1 MENQDN
7 VSGNILTKKH
17 KATEHKDLEVFE
29 FDVIG
34 MDCTSCAKSIKT
46 YLEKSNGI
54 SNADINYASESGE
67 VTYNPELTSREV
79 IRKSIKNLGYDI
91 SSEDEEF
98 EAEQLRKQNLRG
110 QKVRII
116 TSVILSVLIMGLSMR
131 EHIPVLNIIQ
141 IPVNISLLLL
151 FIFTS
156 AVIFWCGD
164 KFLKGA
170 YTSLKN
176 KTSDMNTLISLGSLS
191 SFVYSIVI
199 TANIIFAL
207 GITALADSKEVYY
220 ETAAMIITF
229 LLIGNY
235 LEALLK
241 SKTQTSIKKLK
252 ELQSKIV
259 NVIRDGNEFFIPYK
273 KVKLNDIVLVKTG
286 DKIPVDGT
294 ITEGFCVVDESAMT
308 GESLPV
314 EKHTGD
320 FLMSGTIL
328 KNGFV
333 KLKAERVG
341 KDTMLSKIITLVKD
355 ASNNKPK
362 IQKLADRISAVFVP
376 VVILIS
382 IATFLIWYFIADAKF
397 DRSLL
402 FAVSVLIIAC
412 PCALGLASPIAI
424 IIGVGRAAENG
435 ILFNNVDAIENLMK
449 IDTICFDKTGTLTTG
464 EMKVKN
470 IYVLDKMSKD
480 ELIGYASSAE
490 KYSNHPIAK
499 SIVNYGIDH
508 NIRFEKDVKDF
519 SNEAGFGI
527 TALVNNRS
535 VAIGNENFI
544 RNRNIAFPDNLFE
557 SSRNNLFVSINNKVE
572 GVIELEDKIKES
584 SSEVLKDLR
593 AMGMEIFMISG
604 DNEIAAKRT
613 AKDLG
618 IKNYSYKTLPEEKEK
633 IISKLQSEN
642 KNVAMIGDGIN
653 DAPSLAKANVGI
665 AIGTGQDIAIESAD
679 VILVK
684 DDLKNILRSIRIS
697 GKTVSVI
704 RQNFFWAF
712 FYNIIAIPFAAG
724 VFAPFGFI
732 ISPIVAAMVMAFS
745 DVITVIGNS
754 MRLKFMNFDK

>member
-1 MENQDN
+1 
-7 VSGNILTKKH
+7 
-17 KATEHKDLEVFE
+17 

-46 YLEKSNGI
+46 YLEKLNGI
-54 SNADINYASESGE
+54 ANAEINYASESGE
-67 VTYNPELTSREV
+67 VTYDPALISREV
-79 IRKSIKNLGYDI
+79 IQKNIKNLGYDV
-91 SSEDEEF
+91 SSEDEEY
-98 EAEQLRKQNLRG
+98 EAEQLRKQNFKS
-110 QKVRII
+110 QKIKII
-116 TSVILSVLIMGLSMR
+116 ASVFLSLMIMGMSMR
-131 EHIPVLNIIQ
+131 EHISVLNKIN
-141 IPVNISLLLL
+141 IPLNIFLILL

-156 AVIFWCGD
+156 VVIFWCGD

-191 SFVYSIVI
+191 SYTYSIIISV
-199 TANIIFAL
+199 NIIFNL
-207 GITALADSKEVYY
+207 GIKALADSKEVYY

-235 LEALLK
+235 LEALMK
-241 SKTQTSIKKLK
+241 SRTQTSIKKLK
-252 ELQSKIV
+252 DLQSKIV
-259 NVIRDGNEFFIPYK
+259 NVIRDGNEFFIPFK

-294 ITEGFCVVDESAMT
+294 ISEGFCVVDESAMT

-314 EKHTGD
+314 EKRSGD

-341 KDTMLSKIITLVKD
+341 KDTLLSRIITLVKD

-382 IATFLIWYFIADAKF
+382 IITFFIWYFIAGAKF
-397 DRSLL
+397 DQSLL

-424 IIGVGRAAENG
+424 IIGVGRAAEHG

-464 EMKVKN
+464 EIKVKN
-470 IYVLDKMSKD
+470 IYVLNMMSKN
-480 ELIGYASSAE
+480 ELMEYAYSAE
-490 KYSNHPIAK
+490 KYSSHPIAK

-508 NIRFEKDVKDF
+508 NLRLEKDVKDF
-519 SNEAGFGI
+519 KNETGFGI
-527 TALVNNRS
+527 SALVNNKS

-544 RNRNIAFPDNLFE
+544 RNKNITFSDILFE
-557 SSRNNLFVSINNKVE
+557 SNKNNLFVCINNKIE
-572 GVIELEDKIKES
+572 GVIELEDEIKES
-584 SSEVLKDLR
+584 SADVIKNLR
-593 AMGMEIFMISG
+593 SQHLEIFMISG
-604 DNEIAAKRT
+604 DNEVAAKKT
-613 AKDLG
+613 AKHLN
-618 IKNYSYKTLPEEKEK
+618 IKNFSYRTLPEEKVN
-633 IISKLQSEN
+633 IITKLQSEN
-642 KNVAMIGDGIN
+642 KIVAMVGDGIN
-653 DAPSLAKANVGI
+653 DAPSLSKANVGI
-665 AIGTGQDIAIESAD
+665 AIGAGQDIAIESAD

-684 DDLKNILRSIRIS
+684 DDLRNILRSIRIS
-697 GKTVSVI
+697 KKTVAVI

-712 FYNIIAIPFAAG
+712 FYNIVAIPFAAG
-724 VFAPFGFI
+724 LFAPYGLI
-732 ISPIVAAMVMAFS
+732 ISPIIAAMVMAFS

-754 MRLKFMNFDK
+754 MRLKFTNFDK